1 MKVSSTWI
9 LLVCSLV
16 VAPSVAVAEQPPPA
30 LELRV
35 VNGDEAVVS
44 WRGELRAST
53 AVEASLLLP
62 AGRLVQLRLEPFS
75 VVGESAR
82 FVIGRVEG
90 SDLPYAFDP
99 TRVALYRGVAEGHA
113 ESRVFLALSAYGARG
128 YVDLGG
134 PDTRYSVTTSEP
146 AGGAPV
152 PSMPPYLPACGTVSA
167 GDGRAAQSS
176 VQEPAQALRTHGV
189 LRGLR
194 QIEIAVETD
203 HEFFQL
209 FGDVDA
215 AMAYVVTLY
224 AQLSDIYIREVD
236 TRVELS
242 FVRIWD
248 DPNDLFNDVDPS
260 PLGDFRSYWN
270 SNMGAVQRDVAQL
283 ISGRRDYPFGGQ
295 AYLNALC
302 GSSAY
307 SVVGYMLG
315 FFPDP
320 STSSPYHYDLA
331 VTAHE
336 LGHNSGTRHT
346 HDSPNNIDTCD
357 DPGTTAQR
365 GTIMS
370 YCGQTWSGGNGNRE
384 LYFHS
389 VIRQNM
395 DSFISG
401 ASCIADDCNGNGI
414 ADDQDIA
421 AGTSQDSDSNGVPDE
436 CEDCNGNLVLDDAD
450 ISASTSSD
458 VNGNDIPDECEPD
471 CDGSGIP
478 DDVEIADSTYT
489 DAHGNGVPD
498 PCELDCDSDGT
509 SDYTEIQADMPLD
522 VDRDAALDACRDCD
536 SNGSADVDALG
547 GAHNLWVASGIP
559 SQPIREFYS
568 SSGVLTRLSSGGA
581 PIAEGQDLIVTP
593 GGRVLVTSGADD
605 RVVEFDLAGSHVE
618 DLIPSTGQLDH
629 PTGLLLLP
637 GGDLLVANR
646 GSSRIL
652 RYDPAGA
659 FLGAFVNAGSGGLVS
674 PFGLTLGPN
683 GNLFATSSTNEIL
696 EYDGVTGVFVAAF
709 VTATDNGGLDQ
720 PRGLVFKPD
729 GNLLVASFGT
739 DEVLEFEAVTGSPLG
754 KWAQV
759 GTATR
764 LTQVSPWGIR
774 IGPNGNVFVVRTGE
788 DYGSGAASA
797 GTDHEDHD
805 DHDEELEDAIKAGL
819 HLSNAQIYEFDVRNG
834 NFLRTYVGGNDHGL
848 LFPTGFDFVPG
859 WVEDCNLT
867 LLPDACDIASGA
879 SLDSN
884 VNSVPDECEIDCN
897 SNGILDRNDVI
908 PFGTSP
914 DCNYNL
920 TPDDCDLSSGLS
932 VDCNANA
939 TPDECEATV
948 TPGPVAD
955 VAGLLL
961 ARVGA
966 ATSID
971 WDLDSPAAGYDVA
984 GGTLSALL
992 SDGGILGADCLADDL
1007 SSPSWVDPRPDPVA
1021 GQGNYYVVRVQSV
1034 CGTGGYGSDSD
1045 GGTRAPAVDCP

>member
-1 MKVSSTWI
+1 MTSSWI

-16 VAPSVAVAEQPPPA
+16 AWPPAIAGEQPSPA

-35 VNGDEAVVS
+35 VHGDEAVVS
-44 WRGELRAST
+44 WSGDLRSST
-53 AVEASLLLP
+53 AIDARLLLP
-62 AGRLVQLRLEPFS
+62 SGRSVELRLEPFS

-82 FVIGRVEG
+82 FVLGRAEG
-90 SDLPYAFDP
+90 PDLPYVFDP
-99 TRVALYRGVAEGHA
+99 GRVALYRGVAAGHA
-113 ESRVFLALSAYGARG
+113 ESRVFLALSEYGARG

-134 PDTRYSVTTSEP
+134 AGARYTVTTPSS
-146 AGGAPV
+146 ANGAPV
-152 PSMPPYLPACGTVSA
+152 ASMPPYVPACGTVSA
-167 GDGRAAQSS
+167 GDGRTAQFSMGQS
-176 VQEPAQALRTHGV
+176 AQALRTHGA

-209 FGDVDA
+209 FGDADA

-224 AQLSDIYIREVD
+224 AQLSDIYVREVD
-236 TRVELS
+236 SRVELT

-320 STSSPYHYDLA
+320 STSSPFHYDLA

-346 HDSPNNIDTCD
+346 HDSPNNIDTCN

-395 DSFISG
+395 DSFLNG

-414 ADDQDIA
+414 ADDQDVV

-436 CEDCNGNLVLDDAD
+436 CEDCNENLILDDAD

-458 VNGNDIPDECEPD
+458 LNGNDIPDECEPD
-471 CDGSGIP
+471 CDGSGVP
-478 DDVEIADSTYT
+478 DDVEIADTT
-489 DAHGNGVPD
+489 HADAHGNGIPD
-498 PCELDCDSDGT
+498 LCETDCDTDGT
-509 SDYTEIQADMPLD
+509 ADYTEIQADMPLD
-522 VDRDAALDACRDCD
+522 VDRDAALDACQDCD
-536 SNGSADVDALG
+536 ANGSPDVDALG
-547 GAHNLWVASGIP
+547 GAHNVWVASGLA
-559 SQPIREFYS
+559 SQPAREFYS

-581 PIAEGQDLIVTP
+581 PIDEGQDLIVTP
-593 GGRVLVTSGADD
+593 GGRVLVASGADD
-605 RVVEFDLAGSHVE
+605 RVVEFDLSGNHVA
-618 DLIPSTGQLDH
+618 DLIPTTGGLDH

-637 GGDLLVANR
+637 GGDILVANR
-646 GSSRIL
+646 DSSRVL
-652 RYDPAGA
+652 RYDAAGA
-659 FLGAFVNAGSGGLVS
+659 FLGVFVNAGSGGLTS

-683 GNLFATSSTNEIL
+683 GNIFATSSANEIL
-696 EYDGVTGVFVAAF
+696 EYDGMTGGFVAAL
-709 VTATDNGGLDQ
+709 VTAANNGGLDQ

-729 GNLLVASFGT
+729 GNLLVTSFGT
-739 DEVLEFEAVTGSPLG
+739 NEVLEFEAGTGAPLG

-774 IGPNGNVFVVRTGE
+774 IGPNGNVFVARTGE
-788 DYGSGAASA
+788 DYGSPTASS
-797 GTDHEDHD
+797 GEDHD
-805 DHDEELEDAIKAGL
+805 DHEHHDEELEDAIKAGL

-859 WVEDCNLT
+859 WVQDCNLT

-879 SLDSN
+879 SLDADAD
-884 VNSVPDECEIDCN
+884 SVPDECEIDCN
-897 SNGILDRNDVI
+897 SNGILDRIDVI
-908 PFGTSP
+908 PFGSSP
-914 DCNYNL
+914 DCNYNVA
-920 TPDDCDLSSGLS
+920 PDDCDLSSGLS
-932 VDCNANA
+932 LDCNANA
-939 TPDECEATV
+939 TPDECEVAVIPDPVDDAT
-948 TPGPVAD
+948 
-955 VAGLLL
+955 GLLV
-961 ARVGA
+961 ARAGVV
-966 ATSID
+966 TSID
-971 WDLDSPAAGYDVA
+971 WDPDSPAAGYDVA
-984 GGTLSALL
+984 GGTLSVLL
-992 SDGGILGADCLADDL
+992 ADGGIFGADCLADDL
-1007 SSPSWVDPRPDPVA
+1007 PSPSWIDPRPDPVS
-1021 GQGNYYVVRVQSV
+1021 GQGSYYLVRVQSD
-1034 CGTGGYGSDSD
+1034 CGTGGYGADSD
-1045 GGTRAPAVDCP
+1045 GAPRAPAVECP